1 VHKLSLSLAS
11 AFIYMLLASTGVV
24 QAEKDINTYGPTNKG
39 DLLWNIAI
47 QIAPP
52 SISRYKVILALQK
65 ANPHAFRFSCNMAS
79 LKIDEILRIP
89 TLLEMQMI
97 NETEAVKEV
106 NRQQKEWKNRH
117 NKPIVCPPVET
128 RKPAIASTTETT
140 TDTSKFVTEI
150 LSTEIKDTDKLP
162 DKTKILTEVKLPV
175 PPPNSHIPPTSDILI
190 KTDQLNSNTV
200 QEESVDN
207 TQHVTL
213 VSDEKADY
221 ANKAAYKDILI
232 SFKNFF
238 QMMSSSTM
246 IISLI
251 AICGLLIILI
261 AAFLH
266 KYAKDKSNENDIPE
280 EYNFH
285 EPIDE
290 MPYYKNANQ

>member
-1 VHKLSLSLAS
+1 
-11 AFIYMLLASTGVV
+11 MLLASTSVV

-89 TLLEMQMI
+89 TLSEMQMI
-97 NETEAVKEV
+97 NENEAVKEV

-128 RKPAIASTTETT
+128 RKPAIAETTETT
-140 TDTSKFVTEI
+140 TDTSKFVAEI
-150 LSTEIKDTDKLP
+150 PSTEIKDTDKLP
-162 DKTKILTEVKLPV
+162 GKTEILTEVKLPV
-175 PPPNSHIPPTSDILI
+175 PSPNPPSDILI
-190 KTDQLNSNTV
+190 KTDKLNSNTV

-207 TQHVTL
+207 TLVTL
-213 VSDEKADY
+213 VSDEEADY

-232 SFKNFF
+232 FFKNFF

-290 MPYYKNANQ
+290 MPYYKNAN

>member
-106 NRQQKEWKNRH
+106 NRQQKEWRNRH

-128 RKPAIASTTETT
+128 RKPAIASTT
-140 TDTSKFVTEI
+140 DTNKFVAEI
-150 LSTEIKDTDKLP
+150 PSTEIKDTDKLP
-162 DKTKILTEVKLPV
+162 GKTEILTEVKLPV
-175 PPPNSHIPPTSDILI
+175 PPPSPPTSDILI
-190 KTDQLNSNTV
+190 KTDKLNSNTV

-207 TQHVTL
+207 TNVTL
-213 VSDEKADY
+213 VSDEEADY